1 MDNNWDYTTLESTI
15 LLVISL
21 ILYTVV
27 IWNIRIRERIKRWHV
42 ATLYFGLLFQ
52 LGGVVLMDSI
62 PNIST
67 IPNYIH
73 PILGLLPF
81 LTMLLHTVWIT
92 RIFLNNGKKDE
103 KIAIPYS
110 FLIWSI
116 WLILFLVSLYVG
128 VLIHP

>member
-1 MDNNWDYTTLESTI
+1 MDNNWEYTTLEATI

-27 IWNIRIRERIKRWHV
+27 IWNIRIGSRIRKWHV
-42 ATLYFGLLFQ
+42 ITLYVCLLFQ
-52 LGGVVLMDSI
+52 LGGVVIMDFI
-62 PNIST
+62 PNISS

-73 PILGLLPF
+73 PVLGIIPF
-81 LTMLLHTVWIT
+81 LIILLHTVWIT

-103 KIAIPYS
+103 NIAVPYS
-110 FLIWSI
+110 FLIWAI